1 LSGEGRERA
10 RGQTWYSSGFSL
22 PSRALVAS
30 DLVSAEMVARPFP
43 PTSLMMGVIRPV
55 GVATATQMSAFLYLM
70 DTCTNQVLCQT
81 WTERVQKEGGRGG
94 CRKEERRRS
103 HCRMTSPIQA
113 ELASG
118 TSARAREAALTTG
131 KRQDRAS
138 QLGNH

>member
-1 LSGEGRERA
+1 
-10 RGQTWYSSGFSL
+10 
-22 PSRALVAS
+22 VAS

-94 CRKEERRRS
+94 VQERGKEKVALSDDIS
-103 HCRMTSPIQA
+103 HP
-113 ELASG
+113 G
-118 TSARAREAALTTG
+118 G
-131 KRQDRAS
+131 VG
-138 QLGNH
+138 LGNISEGEGGGLDDWEEARQSKSVG